1 MRMRNGHALTFQTVC
16 QLGMLSIGVYAEEL
30 LRGIVV
36 CLHCRCLHGG
46 LHEAVTMVSSVTSAA
61 PRLRENESML

>member
-1 MRMRNGHALTFQTVC
+1 
-16 QLGMLSIGVYAEEL
+16 MLSIGVYAEAL

-46 LHEAVTMVSSVTSAA
+46 LHEAVTMASSVTSAA